1 MAQAGWYQNPEG
13 IPGQLRYWDGHRWTS
28 ETKSTHRSGR
38 RGGLLAAVLGLIM
51 LVLAGLIGTTILF
64 FGGLT
69 DPGVDCPRPKDGAIS
84 AGSVH
89 ITLEGTWDINQ
100 LAEDNFT
107 CAYFAR
113 HPDDETGVDVLLGT
127 TSARGKTAKEVA
139 ESVWKWNLN
148 ASYESPES
156 IESKITSEESTTVG
170 GESVLVMTGT
180 ITDRRLPDDSSD
192 SLRLMVVPQR
202 SGSYSVLLTTHI
214 MDDETS
220 AIESASVWGS
230 LKIIA

>member
-1 MAQAGWYQNPEG
+1 MAQAGWYRNPEG

-28 ETKSTHRSGR
+28 ETKSAHRSGR
-38 RGGLLAAVLGLIM
+38 RRGLLAAVLGLIM
-51 LVLAGLIGTTILF
+51 LILAGLVGATILL

-69 DPGVDCPRPKDGAIS
+69 DPGADCPTPKNGAIS

-89 ITLEGTWDINQ
+89 ITLEGTWDIDQ
-100 LAEDNFT
+100 LAEDNYT

-113 HPDDETGVDVLLGT
+113 HPDTETGVDVLLGT
-127 TSARGKTAKEVA
+127 TSARGMTAKEVA
-139 ESVWKWNLN
+139 ASVWKWNLN

-156 IESKITSEESTTVG
+156 ITSQITSEESTNIG
-170 GESVLVMTGT
+170 GESVLVMTGI
-180 ITDRRLPDDSSD
+180 ITDRRLPEGSSD
-192 SLRLMVVPQR
+192 ALRLMVVPQR

-220 AIESASVWGS
+220 ATESASVWGS
-230 LKIIA
+230 LKIVA